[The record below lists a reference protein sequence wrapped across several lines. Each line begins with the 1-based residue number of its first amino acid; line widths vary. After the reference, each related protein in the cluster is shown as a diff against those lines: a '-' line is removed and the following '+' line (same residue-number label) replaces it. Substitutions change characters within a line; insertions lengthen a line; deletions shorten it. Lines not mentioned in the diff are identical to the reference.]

1 MEENN
6 YSVYVHT
13 NKLNN
18 KKYVGLTKKRPKDR
32 WQRGNGYT
40 HSIYF
45 YSAIQK
51 YGWDGFYHDVVAD
64 CLSKEEASTLE
75 RELIKEYKTTN
86 RIYGYNL
93 NQGGFVGGNTNHS
106 TREKLSI
113 LNKGK
118 NNPMYGRIG
127 CNSARARR
135 VLQIDPDTKDIVGV
149 WDYIKQV
156 EDELYY
162 NRRNI
167 SACCKGKRKT
177 SNGYIWQ
184 YLGEPHPYVPTSRN
198 RAVYQIDK
206 NTNEI
211 IKKFNSIKEAKLAIN
226 YNGAGIS
233 ACCKHSRITAGGYKW
248 QYVDEHEGRVA

>member
-13 NKLNN
+13 NKHNN

-106 TREKLSI
+106 TRE
-113 LNKGK
+113 NH
-118 NNPMYGRIG
+118 M
-127 CNSARARR
+127 CQQA
-135 VLQIDPDTKDIVGV
+135 
-149 WDYIKQV
+149 
-156 EDELYY
+156 
-162 NRRNI
+162 
-167 SACCKGKRKT
+167 
-177 SNGYIWQ
+177 
-184 YLGEPHPYVPTSRN
+184 
-198 RAVYQIDK
+198 
-206 NTNEI
+206 EI
-211 IKKFNSIKEAKLAIN
+211 KLAIN

>member
-156 EDELYY
+156 
-162 NRRNI
+162 
-167 SACCKGKRKT
+167 
-177 SNGYIWQ
+177 
-184 YLGEPHPYVPTSRN
+184 LGEPHPYVPTSRN